1 MQSFKETLSEGKN
14 THMTHIEDR
23 VLYGG
28 VKGTREA
35 ILALRSLRDMLKGE
49 HDGSVSVK

>member
-1 MQSFKETLSEGKN
+1 MLSFQETLSEQKN
-14 THMTHIEDR
+14 THMTHIEDK

-35 ILALRSLRDMLKGE
+35 ILALRSLSDML
-49 HDGSVSVK
+49 